1 MTRTTEILPWAG
13 GVSRRQVL
21 KGSAGFAGLLMLDTG
36 TGWAQDT
43 PVEGGTLRIVQGA
56 DAQPKN
62 ILAGRAG
69 NDSWRHQVF
78 DALTVLDSETGEPRP
93 VLATE
98 WESSQDGKTFRIGI
112 RDDVTFHSGRPLTAD
127 DVVFTLEQVK
137 VPENAS
143 QMRPIV
149 SAYSTIEATGEHEVT
164 ITSDTPI
171 APRIFDVF
179 QLAVIVDKETFAGL
193 ADGTQVIGTGP
204 FRWTEWVPGA
214 SLRLEKNSDYWGD
227 GPYLDAIDIS
237 IISDSTAQANALR
250 GRADLVMGLTPR
262 DSVMFRDDPNFA
274 MLQAAGG
281 QIFPLGLNVEMIESK
296 ELRQAIGFAV
306 DRQRIID
313 QLFNGVGNG
322 SAVWWSENQPGTTE
336 ELTNYYHYDPEQ
348 ARELIAT
355 AGAEGAEIDLTVI
368 GLQPVPALYEI
379 VQNNLREVGL
389 TPVGNVVETAAF
401 DQGQTA
407 GDLGPAFMQIH
418 GLQGF
423 SAATLVDAL
432 PALRDGNPS
441 KFGPPRYRELKDA
454 LQAAQNEE
462 AYAAALQELARFML
476 DEAFSH
482 IIVHT
487 NRLDATT
494 SKVHGIVHVNVGYLE
509 LAGAWMSA

>member
-1 MTRTTEILPWAG
+1 MRVND
-13 GVSRRQVL
+13 VSHTMRSGLQRRSVL
-21 KGSAGFAGLLMLDTG
+21 IGAAAAALLLAAPGSAFA
-36 TGWAQDT
+36 QQT
-43 PVEGGTLRIVQGA
+43 PVDGGTLRLVQGA

-78 DALTVLDSETGEPRP
+78 DALTVLDSETGLPRG
-93 VLATE
+93 VLATD
-98 WESSQDGKTFRIGI
+98 WESSEDGLSFVVRI
-112 RDDVTFHSGRPLTAD
+112 RDDVTFHTGRPLTAA
-127 DVVFTLEQVK
+127 DVVFTLEQVA
-137 VPENAS
+137 VPENSS

-149 SAYSTIEATGEHEVT
+149 SAYTSIEATGEYEVT
-164 ITSDTPI
+164 ITSDTPV
-171 APRIFDVF
+171 APRVFDLF
-179 QLAVIVDKETFAGL
+179 QLAVIVDSETFSGL
-193 ADGTQVIGTGP
+193 ADGSQVIGTGP
-204 FRWTEWVPGA
+204 FRWREWVSGA
-214 SLRLEKNSDYWGD
+214 SLTLEKNPDYWGE
-227 GPYLDAIDIS
+227 GPYLDAIEIS
-237 IISDSTAQANALR
+237 VLGDSTAQANALR
-250 GRADLVMGLTPR
+250 GRADMVMGLTPR
-262 DSVMFRDDPNFA
+262 DSVMFRGDPNVQ

-281 QIFPLGLNVEMIESK
+281 QIFPLGLDVSAIESK
-296 ELRQAIGFAV
+296 ELRQAIGFAL

-313 QLFNGVGNG
+313 QLFDGVGNG
-322 SAVWWSENQPGTTE
+322 SAVWWSDNEPGTTE
-336 ELTNYYHYDPEQ
+336 DLTGFYSYDPER
-348 ARELIAT
+348 ARQLIAA

-389 TPVGNVVETAAF
+389 TPVGDVVETAAF

-441 KFGPPRYRELKDA
+441 KFDPPRYRELKDA
-454 LQAAQNEE
+454 LQSAQDQDT
-462 AYAAALQELARFML
+462 YAAALQELGLFML

-482 IIVHT
+482 VIVHT

-494 SKVHGIVHVNVGYLE
+494 SKVHGVVHVNVGYLE
-509 LAGAWMSA
+509 LAKAWLES